1 MEIREQLESIL
12 KGIPTS
18 SSLRERIV
26 FYENFYRLYGY
37 DFRDKE
43 GLKKKGS
50 FFLEGRPDVDV
61 SGLSDDEIPF

>member
-1 MEIREQLESIL
+1 MEIREQLESLI

-18 SSLRERIV
+18 SSSRERIV

-37 DFRDKE
+37 DFRDRE
-43 GLKKKGS
+43 GLTRKGS
-50 FFLEGRPDVDV
+50 PQIKGRPDVDV